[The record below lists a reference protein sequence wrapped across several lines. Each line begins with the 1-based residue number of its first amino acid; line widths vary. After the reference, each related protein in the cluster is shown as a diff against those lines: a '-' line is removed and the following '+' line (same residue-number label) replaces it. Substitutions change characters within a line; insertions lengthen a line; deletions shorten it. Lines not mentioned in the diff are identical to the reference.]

1 MSDKVIYVSIP
12 VSVDLIEDI
21 KTQNLNDNPHINS
34 FIVLK
39 YGFPG
44 LSVKETREEVL
55 KLIQEAENASKNR
68 YNYAKEL

>member
-21 KTQNLNDNPHINS
+21 KPQNLNNNPHINS

-39 YGFPG
+39 HGFPG

-55 KLIQEAENASKNR
+55 KLIQEVNNDGKN
-68 YNYAKEL
+68 

>member
-21 KTQNLNDNPHINS
+21 KPQNLNDNQHINS

-39 YGFPG
+39 HGFPG
-44 LSVKETREEVL
+44 LSVKETRKEIL
-55 KLIQEAENASKNR
+55 KQINK
-68 YNYAKEL
+68 